1 MLKPFPFLSRGKE
14 NAFSQYDMQMEIV
27 AAITT
32 MNMNEDYYRNF
43 TSITLKVSLN
53 QLR

>member
-14 NAFSQYDMQMEIV
+14 SAFSQYDMKMGIV
-27 AAITT
+27 ATITT
-32 MNMNEDYYRNF
+32 VSMDEDYHRNF
-43 TSITLKVSLN
+43 TFIIVKVSLN